1 MEQQDK
7 KTRRACLEANNIKG
21 LIVVENLSVNI
32 PIPQISGKDNDG
44 LGIASLVEEQL
55 CRLQEQLKVKRSSL
69 RD

>member
-32 PIPQISGKDNDG
+32 QIPPVSDQTHSS
-44 LGIASLVEEQL
+44 LEIASLVKEQL
-55 CRLQEQLKVKRSSL
+55 CRLQEQLKVDRA
-69 RD
+69 